1 MKNNMRSQKQPHFYG
16 DIKLGDGQN
25 MVIANHVIEGVQS
38 GLHDSGISTS
48 SSSEISW
55 IMDMKA

>member
-1 MKNNMRSQKQPHFYG
+1 MRSQKQPHFYG